1 VAKFIPTLGEEIG
14 ASSCY
19 FIFAG
24 IALVGTVFIIL
35 VVPET
40 KGKSGEEIRNLFSG
54 KSSQDLKKVNAAL
67 LSKTFA

>member
-1 VAKFIPTLGEEIG
+1 MAKFIPTLGETIH

-19 FIFAG
+19 FIFAA

-40 KGKSGEEIRNLFSG
+40 KGKSEDDIRNLFSG
-54 KSSQDLKKVNAAL
+54 KPSQDIKKVPA
-67 LSKTFA
+67 